1 MLKFITR
8 EEGIIPWRLIIALTI
23 WTSISLSLMGASK
36 LNIEKPWMTMSVY
49 RDSVEI
55 FMNGKKTFLRNS
67 QIIYNRK
74 YLITIKKLDN
84 DSTGSGIPQHSG
96 VAKFDR

>member
-1 MLKFITR
+1 MLKLYL
-8 EEGIIPWRLIIALTI
+8 LIFAIVYTI
-23 WTSISLSLMGASK
+23 SMTYAINK
-36 LNIEKPWMTMSVY
+36 KETPWMNMSVY

-67 QIIYNRK
+67 QTIYNRK

-84 DSTGSGIPQHSG
+84 DSTGSGELQHTG
-96 VAKFDR
+96 VAKFDK

>member
-8 EEGIIPWRLIIALTI
+8 EEGIIPWRLIVALTI
-23 WTSISLSLMGASK
+23 WTGISLSLLGASRIK
-36 LNIEKPWMTMSVY
+36 KETPWMSMSVY

-67 QIIYNRK
+67 QVIYNRK

-84 DSTGSGIPQHSG
+84 DSTGSGELQHTRI
-96 VAKFDR
+96 ANFDR